1 MALLETVI
9 VADDEE
15 LGRQAVAELLGDEGY
30 QVHEAGDG
38 QTVLDI
44 LEEYEID
51 LILCDIK
58 MPGMDGMAA
67 LKQVGERSPR
77 RW

>member
-1 MALLETVI
+1 MALLETAI

-15 LGRQAVAELLGDEGY
+15 LGRQAVAELLGDEGC
-30 QVHEAGDG
+30 QVHEASDG

-51 LILCDIK
+51 LILCGIK
-58 MPGMDGMAA
+58 MPGTDGMAV